1 VEIIYQNRRGRPPL
15 AYCCHL
21 VLVVGCSDLFPHL
34 DAQQMVEEV
43 LQQMG
48 GRCCNKREGVATVW
62 RGVAM
67 DGQKVLQQMVE
78 EVLQRMGRRC
88 CNKRSGTDAT
98 NGRGG
103 WVLQRM
109 VGRCCNKRERW
120 DGNATDGQKVLQQT
134 LGDRCNKWERWV
146 GIATDGRKV
155 LQQTG
160 EVGRECNRWAEGVA
174 TDDQGGVATGRR
186 KVLQQMLGDR
196 CNKQER
202 WVDIAT
208 DGRKVLQQTGE
219 VGQER
224 CNCYLR

>member
-1 VEIIYQNRRGRPPL
+1 
-15 AYCCHL
+15 
-21 VLVVGCSDLFPHL
+21 
-34 DAQQMVEEV
+34 V
-43 LQQMG
+43 LQQTG
-48 GRCCNKREGVATVW
+48 GCCNGLERCCNGWAEGVAT
-62 RGVAM
+62 
-67 DGQKVLQQMVE
+67 D
-78 EVLQRMGRRC
+78 
-88 CNKRSGTDAT
+88 
-98 NGRGG
+98 GRGG
-103 WVLQRM
+103 V
-109 VGRCCNKRERW
+109 
-120 DGNATDGQKVLQQT
+120 ATDGQKVLQQT